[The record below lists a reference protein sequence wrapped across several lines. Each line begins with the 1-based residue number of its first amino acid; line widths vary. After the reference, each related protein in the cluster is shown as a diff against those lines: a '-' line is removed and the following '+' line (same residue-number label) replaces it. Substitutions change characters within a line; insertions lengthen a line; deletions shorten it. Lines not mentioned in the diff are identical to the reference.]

1 MFSRKHGW
9 TDVDAHHQY
18 VDAAQ
23 TARARR
29 RQDDEH
35 GRAQANAPETIPPT
49 GRHHR
54 ADGR

>member
-9 TDVDAHHQY
+9 TDIDSHHRH

-23 TARARR
+23 AVRDRR
-29 RQDDEH
+29 RQEDEH
-35 GRAQANAPETIPPT
+35 GRAQANARETIPPT